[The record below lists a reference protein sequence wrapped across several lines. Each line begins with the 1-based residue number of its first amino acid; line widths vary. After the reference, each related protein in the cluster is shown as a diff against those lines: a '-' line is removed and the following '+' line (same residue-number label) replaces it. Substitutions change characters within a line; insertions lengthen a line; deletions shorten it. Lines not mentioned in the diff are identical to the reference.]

1 MESLVTSPLVEMFVQ
16 WIFLAF
22 SVTVVSSNWI
32 PERIVGG
39 DLITILSVPWQASIL
54 RLGRFHCGAAIYS
67 EDIVITAAHC
77 LTDRETE
84 FLSVRVGS
92 SFTFFGGQVV
102 RVSRVLLH
110 EEYDQSWSNDIAVMR
125 LQSKL
130 RLGSAVSV
138 IPLADTPPASG
149 SPATVS
155 GWGAIGYKKNYPM
168 SILSASVDIVDQD
181 QCRRSYG
188 RKITKDMICAA
199 APGKDA
205 CSGDSGGP
213 LVSGNKLVGIVSF
226 GKKCAH
232 PEYPGVYANVA
243 ELKPWILGA
252 IERITKSE

>member
-1 MESLVTSPLVEMFVQ
+1 MFVQ
-16 WIFLAF
+16 WIFLVF
-22 SVTVVSSNWI
+22 SVTLVSSKWT

-39 DLITILSVPWQASIL
+39 DQISILSVPWQASIL
-54 RLGRFHCGAAIYS
+54 WFGKHYCGAAIYS

-77 LTDRETE
+77 LTGYDSE

-92 SFTFFGGQVV
+92 SYTLFGGQVV
-102 RVSRVLLH
+102 GVSSFLLH
-110 EEYDQSWSNDIAVMR
+110 EDYGRSLSNDIAVMR

-130 RLGSAVSV
+130 RLGTGVSV
-138 IPLADTPPASG
+138 IPLADTSPASG
-149 SPATVS
+149 SPAIVS
-155 GWGAIGYKKNYPM
+155 GWGAIGYKKKYPK
-168 SILSASVDIVDQD
+168 SILSASVSIVDHD

-226 GKKCAH
+226 GKECAH
-232 PEYPGVYANVA
+232 SKFPGVYANVA

-252 IERITKSE
+252 IERINNSK